1 MWKNVRLLFSK
12 ELLGA
17 VRDRRTL
24 ILTVFFPL
32 IFYPLILS
40 VMGRF
45 NEAERVR
52 LETLT
57 PAVILVDQSDD
68 ATFESEL
75 QKSNAFYWL
84 GEDSVESAVD
94 ALRNEQG
101 NLVMAWLYP
110 RNRVAQVSDWQSPSI
125 TINRINSPMPR
136 QNRCAASSRPI

>member
-45 NEAERVR
+45 NEAERR
-52 LETLT
+52 LWEEMK
-57 PAVILVDQSDD
+57 Q
-68 ATFESEL
+68 
-75 QKSNAFYWL
+75 
-84 GEDSVESAVD
+84 
-94 ALRNEQG
+94 
-101 NLVMAWLYP
+101 
-110 RNRVAQVSDWQSPSI
+110 
-125 TINRINSPMPR
+125 
-136 QNRCAASSRPI
+136 

>member
-52 LETLT
+52 LESLT
-57 PAVILVDQSDD
+57 PAILLVEQSED
-68 ATFESEL
+68 ATFQSEL
-75 QKSNAFYWL
+75 NQSDSFYWL
-84 GEDSVESAVD
+84 SEDSVESGLKPCRTRTAI
-94 ALRNEQG
+94 
-101 NLVMAWLYP
+101 
-110 RNRVAQVSDWQSPSI
+110 S
-125 TINRINSPMPR
+125 
-136 QNRCAASSRPI
+136 